1 MRHYSN
7 SYPQEEK
14 KHSIIRPCRKENPKL
29 KQKEKLT
36 SKEDMQ
42 SYNQHLD
49 SETKFNGT
57 KNVRNENVKQAHENM
72 WKRTQP
78 CE

>member
-1 MRHYSN
+1 
-7 SYPQEEK
+7 
-14 KHSIIRPCRKENPKL
+14 
-29 KQKEKLT
+29 
-36 SKEDMQ
+36 MQ